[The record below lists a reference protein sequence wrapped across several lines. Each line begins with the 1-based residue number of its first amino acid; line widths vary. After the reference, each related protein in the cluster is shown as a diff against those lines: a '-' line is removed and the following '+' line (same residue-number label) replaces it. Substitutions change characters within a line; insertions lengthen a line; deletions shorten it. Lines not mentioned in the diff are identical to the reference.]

1 MGNQFRSS
9 TYSLLEQENIIE
21 SILFMMGESVSVD
34 TLATAIESS
43 VDVAKDAAERLYS
56 KYQGE
61 YQDRGMKVIKLGSKY
76 QMVSNN
82 KYFKNLVLVASHPQ
96 KPVITESILET
107 LSIIAYKQ
115 PISKPEIENIRGVKS
130 DYACNRLLEYG
141 LIEEKGRLETAG
153 RPILFGTTEEFMLRF
168 GIESLDELPI
178 LDATKFAE
186 IENEVE
192 KELSETLGEPVVLD
206 KDLYTENVTTNLKS
220 ELENV
225 NGSNN
230 EIDNLNID
238 KKINDL
244 DNEEK
249 EDLESNLYGSE
260 NTNIEI
266 EKEIE
271 DIDDEI
277 TNTEEEIIHIDDETA
292 NYDGEI
298 KETYDETEDT
308 EEEVMD
314 TYSEVA
320 DNEEEIIDTYD
331 EPKDFEDESAEI
343 EEENAYNNIENDNK
357 IFDNTNNEAKDT
369 TDTNDL
375 DNFTKREAPR

>member
-1 MGNQFRSS
+1 MGNEFKSS
-9 TYSLLEQENIIE
+9 TYTLLEQENIVE

-34 TLATAIESS
+34 TLATAIEST
-43 VDVAKDAAERLYS
+43 VDVAKDAAERLYN
-56 KYQGE
+56 KYQNE

-115 PISKPEIENIRGVKS
+115 PISKPEIEHIRGVKS

-192 KELSETLGEPVVLD
+192 KELSESLGEPVVID
-206 KDLYTENVTTNLKS
+206 KDLYTENITTNLKS
-220 ELENV
+220 EVSDIDKENEVGEESDTSGEIQDENV
-225 NGSNN
+225 DEKKADEENEVKEESVEDADSDNVNDSLINSDNDELNIHSDDNIDNN
-230 EIDNLNID
+230 INDYTDTNNDLDTIDNKEFFDNLN
-238 KKINDL
+238 
-244 DNEEK
+244 
-249 EDLESNLYGSE
+249 S
-260 NTNIEI
+260 
-266 EKEIE
+266 
-271 DIDDEI
+271 DDSK
-277 TNTEEEIIHIDDETA
+277 
-292 NYDGEI
+292 G
-298 KETYDETEDT
+298 
-308 EEEVMD
+308 
-314 TYSEVA
+314 
-320 DNEEEIIDTYD
+320 
-331 EPKDFEDESAEI
+331 
-343 EEENAYNNIENDNK
+343 
-357 IFDNTNNEAKDT
+357 
-369 TDTNDL
+369 
-375 DNFTKREAPR
+375 EAPR

>member
-1 MGNQFRSS
+1 MGNQFTSS
-9 TYSLLEQENIIE
+9 TYTLLEQENIIE

-34 TLATAIESS
+34 TLATAIEST
-43 VDVAKDAAERLYS
+43 VDVAKEAAERLYS
-56 KYQGE
+56 KYQNE

-115 PISKPEIENIRGVKS
+115 PISKPEIEHIRGVKS

-168 GIESLDELPI
+168 GIESLDDLPI

-192 KELSETLGEPVVLD
+192 KELSETLGEPVVID

-220 ELENV
+220 
-225 NGSNN
+225 
-230 EIDNLNID
+230 
-238 KKINDL
+238 DL
-244 DNEEK
+244 
-249 EDLESNLYGSE
+249 
-260 NTNIEI
+260 
-266 EKEIE
+266 E
-271 DIDDEI
+271 DIDSNNDSEQTDEKVD
-277 TNTEEEIIHIDDETA
+277 NIDDET
-292 NYDGEI
+292 NNSVDDI
-298 KETYDETEDT
+298 DDSN
-308 EEEVMD
+308 
-314 TYSEVA
+314 SEVDSIDSSNI
-320 DNEEEIIDTYD
+320 DNSEVDNIDSDNIIRD
-331 EPKDFEDESAEI
+331 
-343 EEENAYNNIENDNK
+343 NIDNSEVDNINGANDVND
-357 IFDNTNNEAKDT
+357 FDN
-369 TDTNDL
+369 L
-375 DNFTKREAPR
+375 DNGEAPR

>member
-1 MGNQFRSS
+1 MGNSFTSS
-9 TYSLLEQENIIE
+9 NYTLLEQENIVE

-34 TLATAIESS
+34 TLATAIEST
-43 VDVAKDAAERLYS
+43 VDVAKDAAERLYN
-56 KYQGE
+56 KYQNE

-115 PISKPEIENIRGVKS
+115 PISKPEIEHIRGVKS

-192 KELSETLGEPVVLD
+192 KELSESLGEPVVID
-206 KDLYTENVTTNLKS
+206 KDLYTENITSNLKS
-220 ELENV
+220 EVKDVDENAD
-225 NGSNN
+225 SNVEDKNIVEDKENTTDEEKITEEEKN
-230 EIDNLNID
+230 ETTS
-238 KKINDL
+238 
-244 DNEEK
+244 NEEK
-249 EDLESNLYGSE
+249 QEDTLIDSSNEEFNLNSNDDKNDNINDTITDYTSTSE
-260 NTNIEI
+260 NN
-266 EKEIE
+266 
-271 DIDDEI
+271 DVIDNHE
-277 TNTEEEIIHIDDETA
+277 
-292 NYDGEI
+292 
-298 KETYDETEDT
+298 
-308 EEEVMD
+308 
-314 TYSEVA
+314 
-320 DNEEEIIDTYD
+320 
-331 EPKDFEDESAEI
+331 F
-343 EEENAYNNIENDNK
+343 
-357 IFDNTNNEAKDT
+357 FDNLDSN
-369 TDTNDL
+369 DTN
-375 DNFTKREAPR
+375 KEAPR

>member
-1 MGNQFRSS
+1 MGNSFTSS
-9 TYSLLEQENIIE
+9 NYTLLEQENIVE

-34 TLATAIESS
+34 TLATAIEST
-43 VDVAKDAAERLYS
+43 VDVAKDAAERLYN
-56 KYQGE
+56 KYQNE

-115 PISKPEIENIRGVKS
+115 PISKPEIEHIRGVKS

-192 KELSETLGEPVVLD
+192 KELSESLGEPVVID
-206 KDLYTENVTTNLKS
+206 KDLYTENITSNLKS
-220 ELENV
+220 EVKDVDE
-225 NGSNN
+225 
-230 EIDNLNID
+230 NID
-238 KKINDL
+238 LNVEDKNIVEDKENTTDEGKITEEEKNETTS
-244 DNEEK
+244 NEEK
-249 EDLESNLYGSE
+249 QEDTLIDSSNEEFNLNSNDDKNDNINDTIADYTSTSE
-260 NTNIEI
+260 NN
-266 EKEIE
+266 
-271 DIDDEI
+271 DVID
-277 TNTEEEIIHIDDETA
+277 N
-292 NYDGEI
+292 N
-298 KETYDETEDT
+298 
-308 EEEVMD
+308 
-314 TYSEVA
+314 
-320 DNEEEIIDTYD
+320 
-331 EPKDFEDESAEI
+331 DF
-343 EEENAYNNIENDNK
+343 
-357 IFDNTNNEAKDT
+357 FDNLDSN
-369 TDTNDL
+369 DTN
-375 DNFTKREAPR
+375 KEAPR

>member
-1 MGNQFRSS
+1 MGNQFTSS
-9 TYSLLEQENIIE
+9 TYTLLEQENIVE

-34 TLATAIESS
+34 TLATAIEST
-43 VDVAKDAAERLYS
+43 VDVAKDAAERLYN
-56 KYQGE
+56 KYQNE

-115 PISKPEIENIRGVKS
+115 PISKPEIEHIRGVKS

-192 KELSETLGEPVVLD
+192 KELSESLGEPVVID
-206 KDLYTENVTTNLKS
+206 KDLYTENITTNLKS
-220 ELENV
+220 DISDINEDENNENV
-225 NGSNN
+225 ENDTKDATQNDENIQNN
-230 EIDNLNID
+230 ENNLNDSNVNDDINVVNKDTEDSSEDKINQNVENKTGDEFNDSLVDVSNDNNDVNDYTVNNNNLDTIDN
-238 KKINDL
+238 ND
-244 DNEEK
+244 
-249 EDLESNLYGSE
+249 
-260 NTNIEI
+260 
-266 EKEIE
+266 
-271 DIDDEI
+271 
-277 TNTEEEIIHIDDETA
+277 
-292 NYDGEI
+292 
-298 KETYDETEDT
+298 
-308 EEEVMD
+308 
-314 TYSEVA
+314 
-320 DNEEEIIDTYD
+320 
-331 EPKDFEDESAEI
+331 F
-343 EEENAYNNIENDNK
+343 
-357 IFDNTNNEAKDT
+357 FDNQNS
-369 TDTNDL
+369 NDI
-375 DNFTKREAPR
+375 KGEAPR